1 MDIFFPIGY
10 PWPTTF
16 YLTLYVLT
24 LLLHVVPMNYV
35 LAGSTYWAATACFAK
50 PEHAATGRNPLSQLL
65 RDWMPFALGIAI
77 TAAIAPLLFLQLLY
91 KHFFYTANLLLFH
104 RWMSILPVL
113 ILAFYLLYLRK
124 AKGVDR
130 WPLAFRIGI
139 ALAAG
144 VCFLFVAW
152 SWTENHLLGLAQDQ
166 WAEQYASGRLVY
178 WSREQLPRLAVWYVG
193 AFPTLAVLLGWQV
206 QFHLRRGTPWP
217 DSPVPRL
224 LRIALAAL
232 LASAL
237 AALVYFLSLNANTR
251 GALLRDG
258 GAFYVGL
265 AFVGWA
271 CVLDQV
277 LKQDK
282 DGRCNGTRFVV
293 RVDGKQVFARDQKP
307 GHWLPVVISLDDH
320 AGKTIKLQLATNA
333 INANTNYDWA
343 YWGDPRIMLLPGGG
357 DVGVD
362 PVAGLAATS
371 SR

>member
-1 MDIFFPIGY
+1 MDIFFPFGY

-35 LAGSTYWAATACFAK
+35 LAGSTYWAATAFFAK
-50 PEHAATGRNPLSQLL
+50 PEHAATGKNPLSQLL
-65 RDWMPFALGIAI
+65 RDWMPFALGVTI

-91 KHFFYTANLLLFH
+91 KQSFYTANLLLFH

-130 WPLAFRIGI
+130 WPLVSRIGI

-144 VCFLFVAW
+144 ICFLFVAW
-152 SWTENHLLGLAQDQ
+152 SWTENHLLAIAQDQ
-166 WAEQYASGRLVY
+166 WAKQYASGKLVY

-217 DSPVPRL
+217 ESPVPRL
-224 LRIALAAL
+224 LRIALGAL

-237 AALVYFLSLNANTR
+237 AALVYYLSLDPNTR
-251 GALLRDG
+251 GALSRDG
-258 GAFYVGL
+258 GSLYLGL

-271 CVLDQV
+271 SQVAAWFAMWRKGSLSSVALSVATVALVVTLLSATVLREMRRLAAIDIQALFDEHAAAATVGGLPLFLTFLAVNAV
-277 LKQDK
+277 LII
-282 DGRCNGTRFVV
+282 TAILVV
-293 RVDGKQVFARDQKP
+293 KR
-307 GHWLPVVISLDDH
+307 
-320 AGKTIKLQLATNA
+320 N
-333 INANTNYDWA
+333 
-343 YWGDPRIMLLPGGG
+343 LLP
-357 DVGVD
+357 
-362 PVAGLAATS
+362 ASATV
-371 SR
+371 